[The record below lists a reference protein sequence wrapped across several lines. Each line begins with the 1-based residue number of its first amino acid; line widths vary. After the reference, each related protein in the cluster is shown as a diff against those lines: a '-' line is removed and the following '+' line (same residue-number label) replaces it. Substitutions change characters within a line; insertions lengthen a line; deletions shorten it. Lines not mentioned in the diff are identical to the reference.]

1 MTRRSPLLA
10 VVALGVWGTAL
21 PAQTVTVHDAVAR
34 ALALHP
40 ALHSAVARHA
50 AARAGVLEAKGG
62 RWPQLR
68 ADVSA
73 LRFEEPMVVAP
84 LHGFN
89 PQDPPHFDRTLL
101 QAQLSLGYTVFDG
114 GLRRAGIRS
123 AEAGAAVG
131 SAGVRGAEA
140 DVVAAVAQAW
150 LAVAGGREALRAET
164 SRLQALTGELDRVT
178 QLLAVGRAPEVE
190 RLRVSAAVA
199 RAEADRVTRAE
210 AVAAAS
216 AELARL
222 TGMGLSDIEAAAI
235 TPLRT
240 ASPLPPREAL
250 HAMARESNPELDQ
263 SRARRA
269 AAEAGRAVAA
279 SSWWPE
285 VRLVGGYSDFSS
297 GAGREGGEW
306 QAGVRAGYPISV
318 GGTRRATADRTRSA
332 LDAADA
338 DIEALVWRV
347 NRAVDDAL
355 AVARSSAARAEA
367 LAVAATQ
374 AEAVVRIER
383 LALDAGAGTQTEWLV
398 ATATL
403 LATRTALIEARQSEA
418 AARITLARLTGS
430 LSAETLRTLLEDVR

>member
-1 MTRRSPLLA
+1 MTCRPGFMA
-10 VVALGVWGTAL
+10 AVALGLWGSTL
-21 PAQTVTVHDAVAR
+21 HAQSVTVHDAVAR
-34 ALALHP
+34 ALARHP
-40 ALHSAVARHA
+40 TIHSAVARHA
-50 AARAGVLEAKGG
+50 ASRAGVMEAKGG

-68 ADVSA
+68 ADFSA

-89 PQDPPHFDRTLL
+89 PQDPPSFDRTLI

-131 SAGVRGAEA
+131 SAAVRSAEA
-140 DVVAAVAQAW
+140 DVVAAVAKAW

-164 SRLQALTGELDRVT
+164 GRLQALAGELDRVT

-222 TGMGLSDIEAAAI
+222 TGFSLPEIEAAAI
-235 TPLRT
+235 APLRT
-240 ASPLPPREAL
+240 AAPLPPREAL
-250 HAMARESNPELDQ
+250 HAMARESNPELEQ

-269 AAEAGRAVAA
+269 AAAAGTAVAA
-279 SSWWPE
+279 SSWLPE
-285 VRLVGGYSDFSS
+285 VRLVGGYTDFSS
-297 GAGREGGEW
+297 GAGREAGEW
-306 QAGVRAGYPISV
+306 QAGVRAGYPIFV
-318 GGTRRATADRTRSA
+318 GGTRRAAADRTRSA
-332 LDAADA
+332 LDAAEA
-338 DIEALVWRV
+338 EIEALAWQLD
-347 NRAVDDAL
+347 RAVDEAGAL
-355 AVARSSAARAEA
+355 ARSSGARAEA

-383 LALDAGAGTQTEWLV
+383 LALDAGAGTQTEWLA

-403 LATRTALIEARQSEA
+403 LATQTALIEARQSEVT
-418 AARITLARLTGS
+418 ARITLARLTGS
-430 LSAETLRTLLEDVR
+430 LSAATLWTLLEDAR